1 MGILTT
7 DMIMEKDP
15 CVEWT
20 RERVERVIGEG
31 KTLLEILSME
41 DIVIKDRIWC
51 ATRFMSDTKNKKFAV
66 WCARQC
72 KTKVKEII
80 EYINTIEKFYE
91 GKATQEEL
99 GVADRVAEWE
109 ADRAVDKAA
118 ELVAD
123 RAADSARGNTA
134 DNAAYRASYRAA
146 DNAAHNQMR
155 RKQIKWLKENIEIT
169 EEDR

>member
-31 KTLLEILSME
+31 KTLLEILSMK

-51 ATRFMSDTKNKKFAV
+51 ATRFMSDTKNRKFAV

-72 KTKVKEII
+72 KTKIKEII

-91 GKATQEEL
+91 GKATQEEV
-99 GVADRVAEWE
+99 GVAKRVADS
-109 ADRAVDKAA
+109 ARGNTGDIVAYSAAVSAA
-118 ELVAD
+118 G
-123 RAADSARGNTA
+123 SARGNTA

-146 DNAAHNQMR
+146 ENAAHNQMR